1 MSRPHLPKDDHAF
14 ANGFLFDGVARRPGE
29 IEEAAAFAAAADVAI
44 TIAAEQSGSPSSST
58 APPMSS
64 CGQYMLHRV
73 GKLDTLAGIAIKY
86 GVEVADI
93 KRLNGLSTDLQ
104 MFAHKTLRIPLPGR
118 HPPSTYQQNGSYEG
132 DDRECTPP
140 RRLHDDIL
148 DSVLRTPK
156 HKASPA
162 MSLLQGYY
170 GLTPPPKKDTTH
182 EGTEMAVYR
191 KGKSVFLDDD
201 PWFGEPPDSDPFP
214 FQHRKTRSL
223 AIGSSLL
230 NGETEEN
237 GDSEKLI
244 RRRQKADG
252 ELLPREENGSS
263 AVLARAGKGLALRP
277 KSGSRQDLNKSQQN
291 LIALAEPSFG
301 DGLHAVRKSSST
313 PEFQEPESNSS
324 STSSSIWSTSKWT
337 LKPDAFTLPL
347 PLPLF
352 DNIPKPIAA
361 WRNKAARD

>member
-1 MSRPHLPKDDHAF
+1 MSHAF
-14 ANGFLFDGVARRPGE
+14 PRANVFFDGGARRPCE
-29 IEEAAAFAAAADVAI
+29 IEEADAAVAV
-44 TIAAEQSGSPSSST
+44 EQSGSPSQSPSSSSSAGGAT
-58 APPMSS
+58 PPMSS

-73 GKLDTLAGIAIKY
+73 GKFDTLAGIAIKY

-104 MFAHKTLRIPLPGR
+104 MFAHKSLRIPLQGK
-118 HPPSTYQQNGSYEG
+118 HSPSSYQQNASYEG
-132 DDRECTPP
+132 DGRECTPP
-140 RRLHDDIL
+140 RRLHDDLL
-148 DSVLRTPK
+148 DSVLRSPR
-156 HKASPA
+156 HKVSPA

-170 GLTPPPKKDTTH
+170 GLITPPKKDSTH
-182 EGTEMAVYR
+182 EGTEMAVYG
-191 KGKSVFLDDD
+191 KGKSICLDDE
-201 PWFGEPPDSDPFP
+201 PWFDEPPNSDPFP
-214 FQHRKTRSL
+214 FQHKKTRSL
-223 AIGSSLL
+223 AIISIL

-252 ELLPREENGSS
+252 ELLPREENGSALLS
-263 AVLARAGKGLALRP
+263 RAGKGLALRP

-301 DGLHAVRKSSST
+301 DGSHAVRKSSST
-313 PEFQEPESNSS
+313 PEFQEPENNSNG
-324 STSSSIWSTSKWT
+324 SSIWSASKWS
-337 LKPDAFTLPL
+337 LNPDAFTLPL

>member
-1 MSRPHLPKDDHAF
+1 MSRPHLPKEEHAF
-14 ANGFLFDGVARRPGE
+14 PRSNGFLFDRAGE
-29 IEEAAAFAAAADVAI
+29 IEEVEDAA
-44 TIAAEQSGSPSSST
+44 AAEQSGSPSSSF
-58 APPMSS
+58 AAASPAMSS

-93 KRLNGLSTDLQ
+93 KRLNALSTDLQ

-118 HPPSTYQQNGSYEG
+118 HPPSSYQNGSYEG

-148 DSVLRTPK
+148 DSVLRTPR
-156 HKASPA
+156 HKVSPA

-182 EGTEMAVYR
+182 EGTEMAVYG
-191 KGKSVFLDDD
+191 KGKSVCLDDD
-201 PWFGEPPDSDPFP
+201 PWFGEPPDSDPFS

-237 GDSEKLI
+237 GDSEKSI
-244 RRRQKADG
+244 RRRQKVDG
-252 ELLPREENGSS
+252 ELLPREENGS

-291 LIALAEPSFG
+291 LMALAEPSIS

-313 PEFQEPESNSS
+313 PEFQEPESNNNSS
-324 STSSSIWSTSKWT
+324 SSSIWSTSKWT

>member
-1 MSRPHLPKDDHAF
+1 
-14 ANGFLFDGVARRPGE
+14 
-29 IEEAAAFAAAADVAI
+29 
-44 TIAAEQSGSPSSST
+44 
-58 APPMSS
+58 MSS